1 MANHPSALKR
11 NRQSE
16 RRRTI
21 NQMNRRKLRTQIR
34 KLKSAIDGGKAD
46 EARALLPTTFS
57 LIDRSVQK
65 GVIASNTAK
74 RYKSRMNRGVNALT
88 AA

>member
-11 NRQSE
+11 YRQ
-16 RRRTI
+16 
-21 NQMNRRKLRTQIR
+21 NQRRKLINQRNRQRLRTQMK
-34 KLKSAIDGGKAD
+34 KLKTAMTSGQIAD
-46 EARALLPTTFS
+46 AKALLPETFS

-65 GVIASNTAK
+65 GVIKKNTAR
-74 RYKSRMNRGVNALT
+74 RYKSRLNKSTNA